1 MLYRKFSCMNDHG
14 AFRQFEARKS
24 QKYAIAVVFLCII
37 PQCITNIIITNS
49 TRNFFES
56 DITCTEGEPCAIYCD
71 TPYVWGPGVCEKAI
85 MYCPSNDTCDVHCG
99 PGNFACRSAIIHCPE
114 HAECNVNCTGSSA
127 DSTGYLVCD
136 MLRPIWSPIAQGRLD
151 CEGNGTQKCSR
162 IDSFPIPPTDE
173 PMTLNCDATSKCE
186 YSKIIC
192 PSNADCTVN
201 CEAQQACI
209 GAEITWSTHGLNT
222 LDCDER
228 YSDACLYVNGPPT
241 SIPTNAPTLLPT
253 ITTLDPSFNPTFDP
267 SFNPTMSPT
276 FDPSVNPTLNQATH
290 PSLHAVA
297 PTKTSRMRSTVETR
311 ESNEGDQSNE
321 DQTMFIILVVSAVL
335 AVVLIV
341 IIAVL
346 WHLIMN
352 RRKHK
357 AKQTFAMAMQEKSK
371 DNVAMTNDVVQQAHA
386 ITLNDMMTQQEG
398 DTDANVLDD
407 GDDIVMAGITLGSD
421 LAGDDEDDIDDY
433 NGDSIALAGIT
444 LGADVGNGFT
454 IEEDTTK

>member
-1 MLYRKFSCMNDHG
+1 
-14 AFRQFEARKS
+14 
-24 QKYAIAVVFLCII
+24 
-37 PQCITNIIITNS
+37 
-49 TRNFFES
+49 
-56 DITCTEGEPCAIYCD
+56 
-71 TPYVWGPGVCEKAI
+71 
-85 MYCPSNDTCDVHCG
+85 
-99 PGNFACRSAIIHCPE
+99 
-114 HAECNVNCTGSSA
+114 
-127 DSTGYLVCD
+127 
-136 MLRPIWSPIAQGRLD
+136 
-151 CEGNGTQKCSR
+151 
-162 IDSFPIPPTDE
+162 
-173 PMTLNCDATSKCE
+173 MTLNCDATSKCE

-276 FDPSVNPTLNQATH
+276 FDPSVNPTFNPTFDPSFNPTMSPTFDPSVNPLNQATH

>member
-1 MLYRKFSCMNDHG
+1 M
-14 AFRQFEARKS
+14 APFEARKS

-114 HAECNVNCTGSSA
+114 HAECNVNCTGSESST
-127 DSTGYLVCD
+127 DSTGDLVCD

-192 PSNADCTVN
+192 PSNADCTIN

-253 ITTLDPSFNPTFDP
+253 ITTLDPSF
-267 SFNPTMSPT
+267 
-276 FDPSVNPTLNQATH
+276 NPTLNQATH